1 MPGSGAA
8 IRVPARLRAL
18 AGAAILFLAI
28 GCTSAAAPGRAREPE
43 PSGRAPSVP
52 FWVNPD
58 GAAARQAE
66 QWQRLGRIQ
75 EATLVRRIA
84 EQPVAEWLGGAAPEM
99 KTRALVEAAAREGRE
114 ALIVVY
120 EIPHRDCGHY
130 STGGLSDDETYRSTI
145 DAVSNAIGDHR
156 TTIVL
161 EPDAVAHIVTGCTP
175 RELHEQRYRL
185 LSGAVR
191 RLKQQPGVKVYL
203 DAGNSSWITNP
214 RRMVGPLRR
223 AGIADADGFAVNVSN
238 FETTADSS
246 RYGHRLSRDL
256 GGAHFVIDT
265 SRNGNGP
272 FRGDGRGRG
281 GSPGENWCNPP
292 GRALGIPPTTDTG
305 DPLIDAYLWIK
316 QPGDSDGQCR
326 GGPPAGQWWPTYAL
340 GLVRNT
346 RG

>member
-1 MPGSGAA
+1 MSGRAAA

-18 AGAAILFLAI
+18 AGAAIMFLAI
-28 GCTSAAAPGRAREPE
+28 GCTSAAAPGKARS
-43 PSGRAPSVP
+43 SGLSKAPTAAY
-52 FWVNPD
+52 WVNPD
-58 GAAARQAE
+58 GSAARQVE
-66 QWQRLGRIQ
+66 EWERQGHTE
-75 EATLVRRIA
+75 EANLVRRIA
-84 EQPVAEWLGGAAPEM
+84 EQPVAEWLGGPAPEM
-99 KTRALVEAAAREGRE
+99 KTRALVESAARQGRT

-130 STGGLSDDETYRSTI
+130 STGGVGDEEAYRSTI
-145 DAVSNAIGDHR
+145 EAVANAIGDHR
-156 TTIVL
+156 ATVVL

-175 RELHEQRYRL
+175 RELHQQRYRL

-191 RLKQQPGVKVYL
+191 RLKQQPGTKVYL
-203 DAGNSSWITNP
+203 DAGNSSWIPNP
-214 RRMVGPLRR
+214 HRMIGPLRR

-246 RYGHRLSRDL
+246 RYGHELSREL

-272 FRGDGRGRG
+272 FHGENRDRGQ
-281 GSPGENWCNPP
+281 GENWCNPP

-326 GGPPAGQWWPTYAL
+326 GGPPAGQWWPAYAL
-340 GLVRNT
+340 GLARNT
-346 RG
+346 HG